1 MNVPTMADMMAKGK
15 QPEVLF
21 WVGAAGSYDDRAKKI
36 TKAFVKILHQAN
48 VDFAV
53 LGTEESSTGDAAKRA
68 GNEFLFQMQAMTN
81 IEVLNAYEVKTI
93 VTCDPHS
100 FNTLKNEYTSLGG
113 NYEVF
118 HHTQYISKL
127 IKDGRLS
134 IEDEILKNK
143 RLTYHDPC
151 YLGRANDVY
160 ESPRELIRRLGVKM
174 TEMKRHKSTALCCG
188 AGGAQMFKEPE
199 KGDKDINILR
209 TEDAL
214 ETKPQIIATGC
225 PYCNTMMTDGVKFKE
240 KENQIEVKDIAELI
254 AEANKL

>member
-1 MNVPTMADMMAKGK
+1 MNVPTMADMMAQGK

-21 WVGAAGSYDDRAKKI
+21 WVGAAGSFDDRAKKI
-36 TKAFVKILHQAN
+36 TRAFVKILHQAN

-53 LGTEESSTGDAAKRA
+53 LGTEESSTGDAAKRS
-68 GNEFLFQMQAMTN
+68 GNEFLFQMQAVTN

-100 FNTLKNEYTSLGG
+100 FNTLKNEYPSLGG
-113 NYEVF
+113 KYEVF
-118 HHTQYISKL
+118 HHTQYIKKL
-127 IKDGRLS
+127 MNDGRLS
-134 IEDEILKNK
+134 VDDSVLKDK
-143 RLTYHDPC
+143 RVTFHDPC
-151 YLGRANDVY
+151 YLGRANDEY
-160 ESPRELIRRLGVKM
+160 ESPRDIIKRLGVNL
-174 TEMKRHKSTALCCG
+174 TEMKRSKSTALCCG

-199 KGDKDINILR
+199 KGDMDINVLR

-240 KENQIEVKDIAELI
+240 KENEIDVLDIAELI
-254 AEANKL
+254 AQANKL